1 MPLICFSSPK
11 GGVGKTSL
19 TANIAHALA
28 RAGKRVA
35 LLDLDPQNALR
46 LHFGVPLSD
55 TSGVMMRLG
64 AHGDPFSAMRQ
75 TPAGPALLPH
85 GASDMHQA
93 LALGAM
99 LGANPGLLMEPVQ
112 RLLADPDLI
121 LIADTPPG
129 ASQAMAAILPAAAL
143 VVVILLADAAS
154 TALLPQVESGAF
166 LGQGTMESLFA
177 SRARFVLNQVDPA
190 SRLSVSAAESVASY
204 LGPRLLG
211 AVLRDPAVSEA
222 LAYQR
227 LLLDHAPLATAAR
240 DIQAIAQNLIAAIAR
255 AAPTVAQPA
264 PAPKLPP
271 LIDPASW
278 SRP

>member
-19 TANIAHALA
+19 TANIAHALS
-28 RAGKRVA
+28 RAGRRIA

-46 LHFGVPLSD
+46 LHFGVPLGD
-55 TSGVMMRLG
+55 TAGFMTRLAG
-64 AHGDPFSAMRQ
+64 HGDPLAMLRQ

-85 GASDMHQA
+85 GAVDMHQA

-99 LGANPGLLMEPVQ
+99 LGADPGLLMGPVQ
-112 RLLADPDLI
+112 RLLADPELI
-121 LIADTPPG
+121 LLADTPPG
-129 ASQAMAAILPAAAL
+129 ASQAMAAILPAASL
-143 VVVILLADAAS
+143 VVVVLLADAAS

-166 LGQGTMESLFA
+166 LGQGTLGSLFA

-190 SRLSVSAAESVASY
+190 SRLSVSSAESVAGH
-204 LGPRLLG
+204 LGQRLLG
-211 AVLRDPAVSEA
+211 AVLRDPALSEA

-227 LLLDHAPLATAAR
+227 LVLDHAPEATATR
-240 DIQAIAQNLIAAIAR
+240 DIRAISAAIAATIPR
-255 AAPTVAQPA
+255 PPPAFAQPA
-264 PAPKLPP
+264 PAPPMPAL
-271 LIDPASW
+271 LDPANW